1 MYQGGQVVKIPT
13 TSCLPWHGCLL
24 SNLIMYILLRFLFL
38 LFSLAPASVE
48 PLNNKLV
55 EKGDSF
61 TLFCE
66 VSGLPAPTVVWTQV
80 STGLAH
86 HNKTWVIT
94 DFDVSKLGEYRC
106 DASNM
111 CGNDSDTMF
120 VSLLGKSMQCFAE
133 EYQKKNESTI
143 HNSSTSWQGY
153 AYHMLH

>member
-1 MYQGGQVVKIPT
+1 MSKSQRRAVFVARLCIFKLNNVHTTKI
-13 TSCLPWHGCLL
+13 
-24 SNLIMYILLRFLFL
+24 LFL

-48 PLNNKLV
+48 PLNKKLI

-61 TLFCE
+61 TLFCK

-80 STGLAH
+80 STGLTH

-94 DFDVSKLGEYRC
+94 DFKLGEYRC

-120 VSLLGKSMQCFAE
+120 VSLLGKSMQCFNYRGVPKE
-133 EYQKKNESTI
+133 K
-143 HNSSTSWQGY
+143 
-153 AYHMLH
+153 